1 MKLSIVKL
9 GRTQICINLKPGL
22 KSWLY
27 DYFSYNWISF
37 VMKIYQTF
45 VFSVDAPAAPQTEEV
60 PLDGGSTE
68 WWLYR

>member
-9 GRTQICINLKPGL
+9 GRTQNCINLK
-22 KSWLY
+22 Y
-27 DYFSYNWISF
+27 IIIYF

-45 VFSVDAPAAPQTEEV
+45 VLSVDAPAAPQTEEV